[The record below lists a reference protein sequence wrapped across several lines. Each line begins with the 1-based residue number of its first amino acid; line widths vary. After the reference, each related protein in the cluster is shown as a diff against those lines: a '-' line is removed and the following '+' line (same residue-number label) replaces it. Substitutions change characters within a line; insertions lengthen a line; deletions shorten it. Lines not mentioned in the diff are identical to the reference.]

1 MPISNI
7 EASEE
12 TEQSDARYPGIL
24 SNYDYRKMT
33 PESLLEESKR
43 IVKVMK
49 EVYDSVGAVPRESVT
64 YENVIKPLVDL
75 DGDVHTES
83 GTITVRFRMQE
94 IVP

>member
-43 IVKVMK
+43 IVKVSKDHAM
-49 EVYDSVGAVPRESVT
+49 P
-64 YENVIKPLVDL
+64 
-75 DGDVHTES
+75 
-83 GTITVRFRMQE
+83 E
-94 IVP
+94 IIFCFYRL